1 MSKITSTYTIKI
13 YEGTFKNHCLNLSF
27 TNAENDLLTLK
38 KEDKSLNI
46 IKSCFQTIIFY
57 IRYHLNFCSI
67 NKDIKNYIDSD
78 TTFIKN
84 SSKININKSKDEY
97 KIILLEY
104 SEYLNGIVIKIKND
118 KKKLDYPKWKT
129 LININID
136 QLTDQNKLIYNL
148 YVLMP
153 PRRIKDYI
161 NFVYVSN
168 INNIIDQN
176 NNYCFIDY
184 ENLNNSKF
192 IFYNYKTFK
201 TYGIQKLIISD
212 DLLNFIIE
220 YVKNQNIKDNEKFDI
235 YGNIPYNIASPII
248 EWLLCDCYK
257 KWNYAVFMV
266 QSDFAKRLIAK
277 PNTEDY
283 SSLTLFANFMSDI
296 KLEYNVSKEVFYPIP
311 NVESSIISIV
321 PKDIDFQIL
330 NIFKSVS
337 KTLFHNRRKNIKNN
351 FIVSPYINIE
361 KDKIDEVLE
370 KANIDKN
377 DRGESLSLEEVKKL
391 ANIIKEYI

>member
-1 MSKITSTYTIKI
+1 MLNNLYSKN
-13 YEGTFKNHCLNLSF
+13 EVKNYLK
-27 TNAENDLLTLK
+27 ENSIFPNKNRGQNFLCDRNIANNIA
-38 KEDKSLNI
+38 NI
-46 IKSCFQTIIFY
+46 I
-57 IRYHLNFCSI
+57 
-67 NKDIKNYIDSD
+67 IKNR
-78 TTFIKN
+78 
-84 SSKININKSKDEY
+84 SKYAIEIGGGLGS
-97 KIILLEY
+97 L
-104 SEYLNGIVIKIKND
+104 SEI
-118 KKKLDYPKWKT
+118 
-129 LININID
+129 LINIYKEN
-136 QLTDQNKLIYNL
+136 LTIVEYDKAL
-148 YVLMP
+148 YKHLTE
-153 PRRIKDYI
+153 RY
-161 NFVYVSN
+161 SN
-168 INNIIDQN
+168 INIIHKDILTVNIEDIKK
-176 NNYCFIDY
+176 
-184 ENLNNSKF
+184 EN
-192 IFYNYKTFK
+192 I
-201 TYGIQKLIISD
+201 
-212 DLLNFIIE
+212 
-220 YVKNQNIKDNEKFDI
+220 KFDI
-235 YGNIPYNIASPII
+235 YGNIPYNIASPIM
-248 EWLLCDCYK
+248 EWLFCDCYD

-361 KDKIDEVLE
+361 KDKIDEILE

-391 ANIIKEYI
+391 SNIIKEYI

>member
-1 MSKITSTYTIKI
+1 MLNNLYSKN
-13 YEGTFKNHCLNLSF
+13 EVKNYLK
-27 TNAENDLLTLK
+27 ENSIFPNKNRGQNFLCDRNIANNIA
-38 KEDKSLNI
+38 NI
-46 IKSCFQTIIFY
+46 I
-57 IRYHLNFCSI
+57 
-67 NKDIKNYIDSD
+67 IKNR
-78 TTFIKN
+78 
-84 SSKININKSKDEY
+84 SKYAIEIGGGLGS
-97 KIILLEY
+97 L
-104 SEYLNGIVIKIKND
+104 SEI
-118 KKKLDYPKWKT
+118 
-129 LININID
+129 LINIYKEN
-136 QLTDQNKLIYNL
+136 LTIVEYDKAL
-148 YVLMP
+148 YKHLTE
-153 PRRIKDYI
+153 RY
-161 NFVYVSN
+161 SN
-168 INNIIDQN
+168 INIIHKDILTVN
-176 NNYCFIDY
+176 
-184 ENLNNSKF
+184 
-192 IFYNYKTFK
+192 
-201 TYGIQKLIISD
+201 ISD
-212 DLLNFIIE
+212 
-220 YVKNQNIKDNEKFDI
+220 IKYNEKLDI

-361 KDKIDEVLE
+361 KDKIEKILE

-377 DRGESLSLEEVKKL
+377 DRGESLSLEEVKRL
-391 ANIIKEYI
+391 SNIIKEYI

>member
-1 MSKITSTYTIKI
+1 MLNNLYSKN
-13 YEGTFKNHCLNLSF
+13 EVKNYLK
-27 TNAENDLLTLK
+27 ENSIFPNKNRGQNFLCDRNIANNIA
-38 KEDKSLNI
+38 NI
-46 IKSCFQTIIFY
+46 I
-57 IRYHLNFCSI
+57 
-67 NKDIKNYIDSD
+67 IKNR
-78 TTFIKN
+78 
-84 SSKININKSKDEY
+84 SKYAIEIGGGLGS
-97 KIILLEY
+97 L
-104 SEYLNGIVIKIKND
+104 SEI
-118 KKKLDYPKWKT
+118 
-129 LININID
+129 LINIYKEN
-136 QLTDQNKLIYNL
+136 LTIVEYDKAL
-148 YVLMP
+148 YKHLTE
-153 PRRIKDYI
+153 RY
-161 NFVYVSN
+161 SN
-168 INNIIDQN
+168 INIIHKNILTVN
-176 NNYCFIDY
+176 
-184 ENLNNSKF
+184 
-192 IFYNYKTFK
+192 
-201 TYGIQKLIISD
+201 ISD
-212 DLLNFIIE
+212 
-220 YVKNQNIKDNEKFDI
+220 IKYNEKFDI

-296 KLEYNVSKEVFYPIP
+296 KLEYNVSKEVFYPKP

-351 FIVSPYINIE
+351 FIVSPYINIG
-361 KDKIDEVLE
+361 KYKIDEILE

-391 ANIIKEYI
+391 SNIIKEYI

>member
-1 MSKITSTYTIKI
+1 MSKITSTHTIKI

-27 TNAENDLLTLK
+27 TNAENDLLALQ

-104 SEYLNGIVIKIKND
+104 SEYLNGIVIKIKNN

-220 YVKNQNIKDNEKFDI
+220 YVKNQNIKDNERLIKINSNTRFIEALNKIFGFSVDI
-235 YGNIPYNIASPII
+235 IRHSFIDYLYTLNLSYSELDKISFYMAHNIKQQQK
-248 EWLLCDCYK
+248 YK
-257 KWNYAVFMV
+257 KM
-266 QSDFAKRLIAK
+266 I
-277 PNTEDY
+277 
-283 SSLTLFANFMSDI
+283 DI
-296 KLEYNVSKEVFYPIP
+296 
-311 NVESSIISIV
+311 
-321 PKDIDFQIL
+321 
-330 NIFKSVS
+330 
-337 KTLFHNRRKNIKNN
+337 
-351 FIVSPYINIE
+351 
-361 KDKIDEVLE
+361 
-370 KANIDKN
+370 
-377 DRGESLSLEEVKKL
+377 
-391 ANIIKEYI
+391 

>member
-1 MSKITSTYTIKI
+1 MLNNLYSKN
-13 YEGTFKNHCLNLSF
+13 EVKNYLK
-27 TNAENDLLTLK
+27 ENSIFPNKNRGQNFLCDRNIANNIA
-38 KEDKSLNI
+38 NI
-46 IKSCFQTIIFY
+46 I
-57 IRYHLNFCSI
+57 
-67 NKDIKNYIDSD
+67 IKNR
-78 TTFIKN
+78 
-84 SSKININKSKDEY
+84 SKYAIEIGGGLGS
-97 KIILLEY
+97 L
-104 SEYLNGIVIKIKND
+104 SEI
-118 KKKLDYPKWKT
+118 
-129 LININID
+129 LINIYKEN
-136 QLTDQNKLIYNL
+136 LTIVEYDKAL
-148 YVLMP
+148 YKHLTE
-153 PRRIKDYI
+153 RY
-161 NFVYVSN
+161 SN
-168 INNIIDQN
+168 INIIHKDILTVN
-176 NNYCFIDY
+176 
-184 ENLNNSKF
+184 
-192 IFYNYKTFK
+192 
-201 TYGIQKLIISD
+201 ISD
-212 DLLNFIIE
+212 
-220 YVKNQNIKDNEKFDI
+220 IKDNDKFDI

-330 NIFKSVS
+330 NIFKAVS

-361 KDKIDEVLE
+361 KDKIDEILE

-377 DRGESLSLEEVKKL
+377 DRGESLSFEEVKKL
-391 ANIIKEYI
+391 SNIIKEYI

>member
-27 TNAENDLLTLK
+27 TNAENDLLTLQ

-212 DLLNFIIE
+212 DLLKFIIE
-220 YVKNQNIKDNEKFDI
+220 YIKNQNIKDNEKLIKINSNTRFIEALNKIFGYSVDI
-235 YGNIPYNIASPII
+235 IRHSFIDYLYTLNLSYSELDKISFYMAHNIKQQQK
-248 EWLLCDCYK
+248 YK
-257 KWNYAVFMV
+257 KM
-266 QSDFAKRLIAK
+266 I
-277 PNTEDY
+277 
-283 SSLTLFANFMSDI
+283 DI
-296 KLEYNVSKEVFYPIP
+296 
-311 NVESSIISIV
+311 
-321 PKDIDFQIL
+321 
-330 NIFKSVS
+330 
-337 KTLFHNRRKNIKNN
+337 
-351 FIVSPYINIE
+351 
-361 KDKIDEVLE
+361 
-370 KANIDKN
+370 
-377 DRGESLSLEEVKKL
+377 
-391 ANIIKEYI
+391 